1 MFSLPP
7 REQNEQDER
16 NQRDQLTMETVRVD
30 SYGDFFILR
39 PTELGQYISCFFFI
53 CESCISGFNPSNTL
67 HP

>member
-7 REQNEQDER
+7 REQKEQDER

-39 PTELGQYISCFFFI
+39 PTELGQYISCFFYMRK
-53 CESCISGFNPSNTL
+53 L
-67 HP
+67 H